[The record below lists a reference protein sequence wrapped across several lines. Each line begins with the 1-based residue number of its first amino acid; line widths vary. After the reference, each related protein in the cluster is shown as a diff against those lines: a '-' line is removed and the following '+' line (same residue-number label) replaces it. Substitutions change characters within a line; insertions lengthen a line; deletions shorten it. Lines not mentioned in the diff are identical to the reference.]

1 MHGSRGGS
9 RAPSPLPFLEFAEF
23 VKKKKKHEHSKVIKV
38 ITLEIKF

>member
-9 RAPSPLPFLEFAEF
+9 RAPPPLSGICR
-23 VKKKKKHEHSKVIKV
+23 VRKKKSHEHSKVIKV

>member
-23 VKKKKKHEHSKVIKV
+23 VKKKHEHSKVIKV

>member
-23 VKKKKKHEHSKVIKV
+23 VKKKQHEHSKVIRV